1 MITNDFNI
9 IIATIQTFM
18 FFSWTFVIFL
28 ELSMIYI

>member
-18 FFSWTFVIFL
+18 LFSWTFVIFL